1 MGEFSDKQKK
11 YLKDLLG
18 DLNSSLNN
26 KIHQL
31 ETSITAKLEDV
42 RSEFEEKVRIY
53 EGRIKE
59 LEHINGKLRKELNFI
74 DKKQK
79 KNKLVVHGLD
89 PEVGNIE
96 EKVIDIA
103 RNSLQVELNSSDI
116 NDIYKVGK
124 GAKKPV
130 IVELISYRKKCQ
142 ILKGA
147 NKLKG
152 TSIFLSPDLSP
163 EERAQHKM
171 LVNHMNEAR
180 NRGKQAKIQGKTLII
195 EGQTI
200 TIQQLEK
207 QKTAD
212 EPKNFSENLIHPGNK
227 GRGPVTRS
235 TLK

>member
-1 MGEFSDKQKK
+1 MHMRCSPNFLILDNYEIDRSP
-11 YLKDLLG
+11 YLPD
-18 DLNSSLNN
+18 NY
-26 KIHQL
+26 
-31 ETSITAKLEDV
+31 T
-42 RSEFEEKVRIY
+42 Y
-53 EGRIKE
+53 
-59 LEHINGKLRKELNFI
+59 HI
-74 DKKQK
+74 
-79 KNKLVVHGLD
+79 
-89 PEVGNIE
+89 
-96 EKVIDIA
+96 
-103 RNSLQVELNSSDI
+103 
-116 NDIYKVGK
+116 
-124 GAKKPV
+124 
-130 IVELISYRKKCQ
+130 KKCQ

-180 NRGKQAKIQGKTLII
+180 NRGKQAKLQGRTLII

-227 GRGPVTRS
+227 EKKGPVTRS

>member
-26 KIHQL
+26 KIQQL

-74 DKKQK
+74 DNKQR

-103 RNSLQVELNSSDI
+103 RNSLQ
-116 NDIYKVGK
+116 
-124 GAKKPV
+124 A
-130 IVELISYRKKCQ
+130 
-142 ILKGA
+142 
-147 NKLKG
+147 
-152 TSIFLSPDLSP
+152 SIFVSPDLSP
-163 EERAQHKM
+163 EGRAQHKM

-180 NRGKQAKIQGKTLII
+180 NRRKQAKIQGRTLII

-227 GRGPVTRS
+227 EKKGPVTRS

>member
-26 KIHQL
+26 KIQQL

-42 RSEFEEKVRIY
+42 RSEFEE
-53 EGRIKE
+53 
-59 LEHINGKLRKELNFI
+59 
-74 DKKQK
+74 
-79 KNKLVVHGLD
+79 
-89 PEVGNIE
+89 
-96 EKVIDIA
+96 
-103 RNSLQVELNSSDI
+103 
-116 NDIYKVGK
+116 KVGK

-180 NRGKQAKIQGKTLII
+180 NRGKQAKIQGRTLII

-212 EPKNFSENLIHPGNK
+212 KPKNFSENLIHPCNK
-227 GRGPVTRS
+227 EKRAQ
-235 TLK
+235 

>member
-26 KIHQL
+26 KIQQL

-74 DKKQK
+74 DKKQRK
-79 KNKLVVHGLD
+79 HKLVVHGLD

-103 RNSLQVELNSSDI
+103 RNSLQ
-116 NDIYKVGK
+116 G
-124 GAKKPV
+124 KKPV

-180 NRGKQAKIQGKTLII
+180 NRGGQAKIQGRTLII

-200 TIQQLEK
+200 TIQQLEE

-227 GRGPVTRS
+227 EKKGPVTRS

>member
-26 KIHQL
+26 KIQQL

-74 DKKQK
+74 DKKQR

-103 RNSLQVELNSSDI
+103 RNSLQVELNI
-116 NDIYKVGK
+116 
-124 GAKKPV
+124 
-130 IVELISYRKKCQ
+130 ELISYRKKCQ

-171 LVNHMNEAR
+171 LVNHMNEAK
-180 NRGKQAKIQGKTLII
+180 NRGKQAKIQGRTLII

-227 GRGPVTRS
+227 EKRGPVTRS